1 METVEVKEG
10 KRSLTVIKS
19 VIPAKRA
26 RKESSSSDEETLD
39 TGLSLGEDEDLALK
53 LLSR

>member
-26 RKESSSSDEETLD
+26 RKESSSDEETLD